1 MVKRGLNPFELTG
14 LCLAAA
20 CVWCISCLE
29 ESGVL
34 VSVVTMIA
42 GRVIGGLQRMGQQ
55 LVGAALLAC
64 LLLSTQAHAQAQ
76 PAAAD
81 VPLVRIGKGD
91 EMKFEVYGQQDMNT
105 VLLVSDDGKVT
116 IPLAGAVEVE
126 GLSPAEAAMRLEK
139 ALRDGQYLVNPHVTL
154 TVVQSR
160 SQRISVLGEV
170 RTPGRYPVDSSTSIF
185 DLLALAGGVTPNGA
199 STVYLLRPDS
209 KGGVSR
215 YPVNLRG
222 LDNERFKLPV
232 DVLQA
237 GDSIYV
243 PRADQFYIFGEIAK
257 PGMYSIEPD
266 MTLLQAIAKAGGVTP
281 RGSMS
286 RIEIKR
292 RVEGKKDKTFSANV
306 SEQIKPDDVIEI
318 KESFF

>member
-1 MVKRGLNPFELTG
+1 MLTSMVT
-14 LCLAAA
+14 
-20 CVWCISCLE
+20 V
-29 ESGVL
+29 
-34 VSVVTMIA
+34 IA
-42 GRVIGGLQRMGQQ
+42 SFGIGGLRRNGLRLILGVLLGWGAVASALAQQ
-55 LVGAALLAC
+55 ATG
-64 LLLSTQAHAQAQ
+64 S
-76 PAAAD
+76 D
-81 VPLVRIGKGD
+81 VPLVRLGKGD
-91 EMKFEVYGQQDMNT
+91 EVKFEVYGQQDMNT
-105 VLLVSDDGKVT
+105 VLLVSDDGTVT
-116 IPLAGAVEVE
+116 IPLAGAVEIE

-139 ALRDGQYLVNPHVTL
+139 ALRDGQYLVNPHVSL
-154 TVVQSR
+154 AVVQSR

-170 RTPGRYPVDSSTSIF
+170 RTPGRYPVDSSTSVF

-199 STVYLLRPDS
+199 TTVYLLRPDG
-209 KGGVSR
+209 KGGVAR
-215 YPVNLRG
+215 YPVNMRG

-243 PRADQFYIFGEIAK
+243 PRADQFYIFGEISK

-281 RGSMS
+281 RGSMG

-292 RVEGKKDKTFSANV
+292 RIEGKKDKTFSASV